1 MCAPRLTYV
10 MLLFSRPHALNASE
24 LGQPQHTGQ
33 QVLRKSAR
41 LRGRKYLG
49 SYRGVTVPVR
59 MRWSEQR
66 PLVPVLTGVQSVEV
80 ARVSA
85 L

>member
-1 MCAPRLTYV
+1 MRSWPECQAAVAQSTPNAANC
-10 MLLFSRPHALNASE
+10 SRCSALS
-24 LGQPQHTGQ
+24 L
-33 QVLRKSAR
+33 AR
-41 LRGRKYLG
+41 LHGREYLG
-49 SYRGVTVPVR
+49 SYRRVTVPVT